1 VSETPSRLS
10 WPVLTRAVAALVLA
24 GILWLIV
31 GGEETG
37 ATWVPVR
44 VALTVDS
51 AITLSD
57 SVTSVRAFVV
67 GSRRDLFRLRQSPP
81 VLHRAITDDS
91 PDSVRI
97 EVREQDLDMPP
108 GTQARVTDLS
118 PRLLT
123 IHMRRVTR

>member
-1 VSETPSRLS
+1 MS
-10 WPVLTRAVAALVLA
+10 WTVLTRAGVALLLA
-24 GILWLIV
+24 SVLWLIV
-31 GGEETG
+31 GGEETA

-51 AITLSD
+51 AVTLSD
-57 SVTSVRAFVV
+57 AVVPVRAFVV

-81 VLHRAITDDS
+81 VLHRAITDDT

-97 EVREQDLDMPP
+97 EVREQDLDLPP

-123 IHMRRVTR
+123 IHLRRTAK

>member
-1 VSETPSRLS
+1 MPWQV
-10 WPVLTRAVAALVLA
+10 VTRAAAALLLA
-24 GILWLIV
+24 GVLWLIV
-31 GGEETG
+31 GGEETT

-44 VALTVDS
+44 VALTIDS
-51 AITLSD
+51 A
-57 SVTSVRAFVV
+57 VTVSEAVAPVRAFVV

-81 VLHRAITDDS
+81 VLHRAITDDA

-123 IHMRRVTR
+123 IHMRRIAK